1 MGAYSNDVSRAEA
14 LMRAADALLQAL
26 GPSEVILVLPVP
38 MEQANADLG
47 LASPLVEQLLLSPAV
62 VRKIGSATAAGT
74 QVEVMLPA
82 SIVNALAE
90 SRNFDPPN
98 TLFDAALG
106 VLHGGKLLRIEGVAW
121 DSFAGRPYLYRIMLT
136 D

>member
-38 MEQANADLG
+38 MEQANSDLG

-62 VRKIGSATAAGT
+62 VRKIGGATATGT
-74 QVEVMLPA
+74 QMEVMLPA

-98 TLFDAALG
+98 ALFDAALG
-106 VLHGGKLLRIEGVAW
+106 MLHEGKLLRIEGVAW
-121 DSFAGRPYLYRIMLT
+121 DSFADRPYLYRIMLT

>member
-1 MGAYSNDVSRAEA
+1 
-14 LMRAADALLQAL
+14 MRAADAFLQAL

-38 MEQANADLG
+38 MEQANSDLG
-47 LASPLVEQLLLSPAV
+47 LASPLVEQLSLSPAV

-74 QVEVMLPA
+74 QMEVMLPA
-82 SIVNALAE
+82 SIVNAQAA

-98 TLFDAALG
+98 ALFDAALG
-106 VLHGGKLLRIEGVAW
+106 MLHGGKLLRIEGVAW
-121 DSFAGRPYLYRIMLT
+121 DSFADTPYLYRIMLT

>member
-62 VRKIGSATAAGT
+62 VRKIGSATATGT
-74 QVEVMLPA
+74 RMEVMLPA

-90 SRNFDPPN
+90 SRDFDPPN
-98 TLFDAALG
+98 ALFDAALG
-106 VLHGGKLLRIEGVAW
+106 MLHEGKLLRIEGVAW
-121 DSFAGRPYLYRIMLT
+121 DSFADRPYLYRIMLT